1 MDAQWTEY
9 GATFQWFIS
18 DLMEPL
24 CPFRK
29 KKKKI
34 NISLQQ
40 MSQRKLLMSGSTGRR
55 EYTTFNL
62 SLCFLIL
69 LVHHLPVEDF
79 NSVEV
84 KHIWLIPSRCSFP
97 AHHSSFHSLKVKTEH
112 SIPKFTLLL
121 GCICAAMLLQASR
134 FAFFSR
140 CFLMDILDTMNA
152 KSCILFSSTW
162 DDEYLG
168 NNSQTCVSIFA
179 PTTGCIFFVPAI
191 WASDN
196 TNPNS
201 LFSSQVPQKAQMIK

>member
-134 FAFFSR
+134 FAFFLVVFSWTLWTLWMPNPAF
-140 CFLMDILDTMNA
+140 CSAAPETMNIWA
-152 KSCILFSSTW
+152 TTVKRVSQYLPQPQGAFSLYPLFELLTIQTLILF
-162 DDEYLG
+162 
-168 NNSQTCVSIFA
+168 F
-179 PTTGCIFFVPAI
+179 
-191 WASDN
+191 
-196 TNPNS
+196 
-201 LFSSQVPQKAQMIK
+201 QVRYHRKHRW

>member
-40 MSQRKLLMSGSTGRR
+40 TSQRKLLMSGSTGRR

-121 GCICAAMLLQASR
+121 GCICAAMLLQTSR
-134 FAFFSR
+134 FVFF
-140 CFLMDILDTMNA
+140 LIV
-152 KSCILFSSTW
+152 FSWTFCNVPVMSDGYDGW
-162 DDEYLG
+162 LKDAVGLYVG
-168 NNSQTCVSIFA
+168 KCRIQCV
-179 PTTGCIFFVPAI
+179 
-191 WASDN
+191 W
-196 TNPNS
+196 S
-201 LFSSQVPQKAQMIK
+201 LTQSGD